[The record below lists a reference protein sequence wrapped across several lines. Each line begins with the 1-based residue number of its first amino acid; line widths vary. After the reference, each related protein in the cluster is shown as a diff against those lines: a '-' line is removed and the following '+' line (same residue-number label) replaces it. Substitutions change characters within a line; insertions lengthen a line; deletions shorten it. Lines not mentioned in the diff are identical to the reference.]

1 MMIEIYGAGFGN
13 KGAQL
18 MLLTVLKEMGRAAP
32 ALKFCMSPAKDA
44 AYAERARY
52 GLQHTFPIPRAK
64 DLRNFPLRLLANKA
78 LGALIPK
85 NICQTYGLAR
95 NQDVDALVDVSG
107 FAFGDANSHY
117 RMRNNVLIAQLYR
130 QRGKPVIMLPQMFG
144 PFEKPAA
151 AESFR
156 QLLRHANLVF
166 ARDVKSLDY
175 ARATGGPTENLYLAP
190 DITIFMESDSDDQ
203 SARVNESYAC
213 LVPNVRTPR
222 NGHPRWR
229 EVYVDRMAE
238 VGRLLA
244 RQGVKPYLL
253 MHSIAGEDHPLANQI
268 KESIGENQCEIV
280 TLSDPLAIKSF
291 IAHSRLIVAS
301 RYHSVVGALSSGVP
315 AIVLGWAHK
324 YDTLLDDFNV
334 PDLIHHATDTK
345 EHLLELVNALLD
357 ESEWARRRDILLAAK
372 SRMVAANQLMW
383 QQVNETLGLNAQSLT
398 P

>member
-1 MMIEIYGAGFGN
+1 
-13 KGAQL
+13 
-18 MLLTVLKEMGRAAP
+18 
-32 ALKFCMSPAKDA
+32 
-44 AYAERARY
+44 
-52 GLQHTFPIPRAK
+52 
-64 DLRNFPLRLLANKA
+64 
-78 LGALIPK
+78 
-85 NICQTYGLAR
+85 
-95 NQDVDALVDVSG
+95 
-107 FAFGDANSHY
+107 
-117 RMRNNVLIAQLYR
+117 
-130 QRGKPVIMLPQMFG
+130 MFG
-144 PFEKPAA
+144 PFEKSVA

-175 ARATGGPTENLYLAP
+175 ARAAGGPTENLYLAP
-190 DITIFMESDSDDQ
+190 DITIFMEPEAGDQ
-203 SARVNESYAC
+203 LARVNGAYAC

-244 RQGVKPYLL
+244 RQGVKTLL
-253 MHSIAGEDHPLANQI
+253 ADAQHRRRRSSARQPDQGVYRR
-268 KESIGENQCEIV
+268 ESMRNSN
-280 TLSDPLAIKSF
+280 TSDPLAIKSF

-398 P
+398 R